1 MAKSKEFRELQVSSG
16 QLAAVILSLLALCVF
31 IFFLG
36 TRVGAK
42 KSLLSKAGIP
52 TLAKT
57 ENVVTPKPFSPDPAP
72 STLPTEN
79 IAPASK
85 PVAEPPKT
93 NEPPAGTKPAAA
105 ADASSKPRDPATT
118 PETKMKTPA
127 EVKPAAPKPKTETA
141 VPPAA
146 IKPAVKPS
154 GAFFVQVAALDARTN
169 AETFARK
176 IETLGF
182 SAVVLDPLAGDK
194 RTVYRVRIGP
204 FETKAQAEDAR
215 TKLADA
221 LKKKKTDYFLIKG

>member
-42 KSLLSKAGIP
+42 KGLLSTAGVP
-52 TLAKT
+52 TVAKT
-57 ENVVTPKPFSPDPAP
+57 ENVVALKPVSPDPAP
-72 STLPTEN
+72 STLPTES
-79 IAPASK
+79 IAPESK
-85 PVAEPPKT
+85 TVAEPPKT
-93 NEPPAGTKPAAA
+93 NEPPAGTKPAA
-105 ADASSKPRDPATT
+105 
-118 PETKMKTPA
+118 
-127 EVKPAAPKPKTETA
+127 PKPKTET
-141 VPPAA
+141 P
-146 IKPAVKPS
+146 VKPS
-154 GAFFVQVAALDARTN
+154 GAFFVQVAAVDARTG

-204 FETKAQAEDAR
+204 FESKTQAEDAR
-215 TKLADA
+215 TKLAAA
-221 LKKKKTDYFLIKG
+221 LKKKKTDYFLVKG

>member
-42 KSLLSKAGIP
+42 KGLLSKAGIP
-52 TLAKT
+52 TVAKT
-57 ENVVTPKPFSPDPAP
+57 ENVVAPKPVSPDPAP
-72 STLPTEN
+72 STLPTES
-79 IAPASK
+79 IAPESK
-85 PVAEPPKT
+85 TVAEPPKT
-93 NEPPAGTKPAAA
+93 NEPPAGKKPAAA
-105 ADASSKPRDPATT
+105 ADASSKPQDPATT
-118 PETKMKTPA
+118 PET
-127 EVKPAAPKPKTETA
+127 KPAAPKPKTETP
-141 VPPAA
+141 VLPAA
-146 IKPAVKPS
+146 SKPAVKPS
-154 GAFFVQVAALDARTN
+154 GAFFVQVAAVDARTN

-204 FETKAQAEDAR
+204 FETKVQAEDAR

-221 LKKKKTDYFLIKG
+221 LKKKKTDFFLIKG

>member
-42 KSLLSKAGIP
+42 KGLLSTAGIP
-52 TLAKT
+52 TAAKT
-57 ENVVTPKPFSPDPAP
+57 ENVVAPKPVSPDPAP

-79 IAPASK
+79 IATASK
-85 PVAEPPKT
+85 TVAEPPKT
-93 NEPPAGTKPAAA
+93 NEPPAGTKPSAAP
-105 ADASSKPRDPATT
+105 DASSKPQVPATT
-118 PETKMKTPA
+118 P
-127 EVKPAAPKPKTETA
+127 

-146 IKPAVKPS
+146 SKPAVKSS

-194 RTVYRVRIGP
+194 RMVYRVRIGP